1 MRQCYI
7 YYNERETI
15 NYTFIFCLNIL
26 AELDKTERVYNTIY
40 YETQKELAE
49 KVSNICD
56 NFSIST
62 ASIKAILN
70 DEKYIPY
77 FSKEKGKIILN
88 NNFKKCKGNIN
99 KFVILTDKE
108 LLFLIKQNDK
118 LLNKYALYLRY
129 YIGFSKDKKIDSTF
143 NQILCAIGYS
153 EKSGQNKER
162 LSKYNKILCDI
173 GFISI
178 QKKTDN
184 KGYFRNIY
192 TKAKP

>member
-1 MRQCYI
+1 MRNCYI
-7 YYNERETI
+7 YYNESETI
-15 NYTFIFCLNIL
+15 NYTFLFCLYLI
-26 AELDKTERVYNTIY
+26 AELDINERVYNTIY
-40 YETQKELAE
+40 YKSQSELAE

-118 LLNKYALYLRY
+118 LLNKYFLYLKY
-129 YIGFSKDKKIDSTF
+129 YIGYKKDK
-143 NQILCAIGYS
+143 QINDTSNRILSAIGYS
-153 EKSGQNKER
+153 IKSGQNKEK
-162 LSKYNKILCDI
+162 LSRFNKIL
-173 GFISI
+173 
-178 QKKTDN
+178 TDN
-184 KGYFRNIY
+184 KMIKIKRYIDEQGHCRNIY
-192 TKAKP
+192 KNA